1 MASVPRHPAV
11 AGQFYEGDLSA
22 LRRQVDACFADP
34 RGPGPLRN
42 APKARQGRRM
52 RAAVVPH
59 AGLPFSGP
67 IAAHAYAELAADP
80 VPEAVLIL
88 GVDHHGIGPL
98 AALSLRPWHTP
109 LGDVPIASDLAR
121 ALTVPPVTIDE
132 AAHALEHSIEV
143 QLPFLER
150 VVPGVPFV
158 PLQIHYA
165 ELDALR
171 RVARIVQNAVRGRDV
186 VVLASSDFTHY
197 RPAEVARALDEEML
211 ARILARD
218 GPGLYRL
225 VRDRE
230 LSMCGIAPV
239 TVLLEALADEP
250 LTARLLRYGHSG
262 EAAPMREVV
271 GYASIAFERDLG
283 PAPSAAGRPSVK

>member
-1 MASVPRHPAV
+1 
-11 AGQFYEGDLSA
+11 
-22 LRRQVDACFADP
+22 
-34 RGPGPLRN
+34 
-42 APKARQGRRM
+42 M

-98 AALSLRPWHTP
+98 AALSLRPWHTL

-171 RVARIVQNAVRGRDV
+171 RVARIVQNAVRGGDV

-218 GPGLYRL
+218 GLGLYRL